1 MAYTLI
7 GKDFTPPDVHGKVTG
22 KAKFAEDFS
31 VEGMLYARLLTSPVP
46 HARILP
52 IDVSEALK
60 M

>member
-46 HARILP
+46 HARHSP
-52 IDVSEALK
+52 YRRF
-60 M
+60 